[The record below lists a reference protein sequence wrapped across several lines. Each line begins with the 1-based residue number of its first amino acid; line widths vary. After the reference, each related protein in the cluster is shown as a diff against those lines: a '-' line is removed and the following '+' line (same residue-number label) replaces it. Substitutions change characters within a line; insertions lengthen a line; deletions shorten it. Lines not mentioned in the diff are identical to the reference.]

1 MEDTSN
7 ESTSDR
13 GVGPLL
19 RASRMR
25 IGEDLR
31 DISQT
36 LRIRYPYLMAIE
48 EDRFDALPGQPYAV
62 GFVRAYADHLGLDS
76 EEVVRRFKDEFSIGG
91 QRKTELSFP
100 TPLTEATMPGGAIVF
115 MGLLISVLVY
125 GFWYVSTSDENY
137 LVNLVDPLPESLASL
152 INSEGKKDPDE
163 SIGAQKKAATR
174 DESKSSENQGLSN
187 SLSPKIN
194 EGSEQ
199 KINEGSE
206 QSLSPIN
213 IYRENSRPE
222 IVMSESAKP
231 DPPEAAVAS
240 VINTKPL
247 QKVES
252 VGDTAEGVGNE
263 NILTRSSSTA
273 APTKEDPQIV
283 NPRNADAEL
292 VPEKNRGQ
300 VEGTGSSSATSDSTT
315 KTEKLPRI
323 LVRARVSS
331 WIQVQ
336 DDFSNKIL
344 LTRLLKAG
352 EEYAVPDKP
361 GLRLMTGN
369 AGALEILVDGNAVPP
384 IGEEGAVRQGVQ
396 LDPSLLRS
404 GTAVSE

>member
-7 ESTSDR
+7 DSTSDR

-137 LVNLVDPLPESLASL
+137 LVNLVDPLPESLGSL
-152 INSEGKKDPDE
+152 ISSEEKKGPDE
-163 SIGAQKKAATR
+163 SIGSQKKAAPR
-174 DESKSSENQGLSN
+174 DGSKSLENRVPSN
-187 SLSPKIN
+187 LLSPKIN
-194 EGSEQ
+194 EGTEQ
-199 KINEGSE
+199 N
-206 QSLSPIN
+206 LSPTKV
-213 IYRENSRPE
+213 YRENNRPE
-222 IVMSESAKP
+222 IVMSEAPKP
-231 DPPEAAVAS
+231 DPPEAAVAR

-247 QKVES
+247 QKVKPMGN
-252 VGDTAEGVGNE
+252 VAEGAGNG
-263 NILTRSSSTA
+263 NVLTPPSSTA
-273 APTKEDPQIV
+273 APTKEEPEIV
-283 NPRNADAEL
+283 STPNTEAEL
-292 VPEKNRGQ
+292 VSEKIRGQ
-300 VEGTGSSSATSDSTT
+300 VEATGSSNATSDPAT
-315 KTEKLPRI
+315 KTEKPPRI

-352 EEYAVPDKP
+352 EEYLVPDKP

-369 AGALEILVDGNAVPP
+369 AGALEILVDGDAVPA
-384 IGEEGAVRQGVQ
+384 IGEEGAVRRGVQ
-396 LDPSLLRS
+396 LDPSLLKA
-404 GTAVSE
+404 GTAVSQ